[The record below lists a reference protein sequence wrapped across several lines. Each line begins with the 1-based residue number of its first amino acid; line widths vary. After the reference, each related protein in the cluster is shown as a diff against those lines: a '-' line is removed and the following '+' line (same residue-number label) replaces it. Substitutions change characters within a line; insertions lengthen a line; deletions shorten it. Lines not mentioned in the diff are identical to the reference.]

1 MALAQEPVLD
11 PALDPAAAL
20 AEPAPPADPTASEPS
35 LLASLVDPAAA
46 AGNPQRFWQ
55 QAKPQLPRTNYT
67 REATDEERKK
77 VRRVIELFQEAR
89 EARSPMFDQWRRNY
103 RALLNRNTPKPR
115 RPDWL
120 AAPEFPEIL
129 PIALTMGGWI
139 TDQRPEISITG
150 NSVPHQVFAEY
161 VDAMALDLTFTLNAS
176 YKANMEEQQINLAA
190 IDAITYGTGIF
201 KTTWDPFCAGGLGD
215 GTFTRVSPFCMYPD
229 PAATTPDD
237 ANYLIEARRMTLLE
251 LDRRYPG
258 SYDMFAEGEG
268 GDITIDEGPDRSS
281 FYRATNRGPTPGAI
295 SPSTTPNTSRRSGSH
310 RMNAD
315 MERTVTVLECWVRE
329 HDTVEIRDP
338 RTGETTDASTDE
350 WRVLVV
356 ANSRLIFEAHAHDLW
371 DHGKH
376 PYDRWAFVDLGDSFW
391 GLSLVEMLEDEQ
403 RQYNRLLASFMHN
416 AELVGNPIL
425 KRGRGKSRQP
435 VTNRPGQII
444 ETDPRDP
451 TDPGWLVPPPL
462 QTAMVQ
468 VMEFVLKRMEA
479 TSGLSAVVKGSTPS
493 GRNAQGVVDSVQEA
507 AFVRIRQNLRN
518 LEWALRGVFA
528 KKASLICSNYT
539 TPRMVSIA
547 GPTSE
552 QTSITLKGGHFLI
565 PTKDGRVPFAY
576 QLNVDAGSQ
585 AHTSRAMREDRMIQA
600 FTLGL
605 VDAPAALE
613 ALQIPNWRQ
622 IAQRVEAK
630 NAAAA
635 QAESGGGGG
644 VGARVAARA

>member
-1 MALAQEPVLD
+1 MALAQD
-11 PALDPAAAL
+11 PTADPAAVFAS
-20 AEPAPPADPTASEPS
+20 PPPPPDENREPS
-35 LLASLVDPAAA
+35 LLESLIDPAAA

-55 QAKPQLPRTNYT
+55 QAKPQLPRTDYT
-67 REATDEERKK
+67 REATEAERQK
-77 VRRVIELFQEAR
+77 VRRVVELFQEAR
-89 EARSPMFDQWRRNY
+89 EARAPMFDQWKRNY
-103 RALLNRNTPKPR
+103 RALLNRNMPKPR

-120 AAPEFPEIL
+120 PAPEFPEIL
-129 PIALTMGGWI
+129 PIALTMAGWV

-150 NSVPHQVFAEY
+150 NSVPHQAFANF
-161 VDAMALDLTFTLNAS
+161 VDAMALDLKFTVDAS
-176 YKANMEEQQINLAA
+176 YKANMEERQINLAA
-190 IDAITYGTGIF
+190 MDAITYGTAIF
-201 KTTWDPFCAGGLGD
+201 KTTWDPFAAGGLGD
-215 GTFTRVSPFCMYPD
+215 GTFTRVSPFCFYPD
-229 PAATTPDD
+229 PAATNPDD

-258 SYDMFAEGEG
+258 TYDLFAEGEG
-268 GDITIDEGPDRSS
+268 GDITIDEPPDRPS
-281 FYRATNRGPTPGAI
+281 FYKATNRGPTPGAI

-329 HDTVEIRDP
+329 HDTVKVRDP
-338 RTGETTDASTDE
+338 RTGEETDASTDE
-350 WRVLVV
+350 WRLLVV

-391 GLSLVEMLEDEQ
+391 GLSLVEMLEEPQ
-403 RQYNRLLASFMHN
+403 RAYNRLLASFMHN

-435 VTNRPGQII
+435 VTNRPGQVI

-451 TDPGWLVPPPL
+451 SEPGWLDPPPL
-462 QTAMVQ
+462 QMAMVQ
-468 VMEFVLKRMEA
+468 VLDFLLKRMEA
-479 TSGLSAVVKGSTPS
+479 LSGLTAVVKGSTPS

-547 GPTSE
+547 GPTA
-552 QTSITLKGGHFLI
+552 QRTSITLKGGHFLL
-565 PTKDGRVPFAY
+565 PTKDGRVPFSY
-576 QLNVDAGSQ
+576 QLAVDAGSQ
-585 AHTSRAMREDRMIQA
+585 QHTSRAMREDRIIQA

-613 ALQIPNWRQ
+613 VLQIPNWQQ
-622 IAQRVEAK
+622 IADRIEAK
-630 NAAAA
+630 EQAAMMAGA
-635 QAESGGGGG
+635 GPGGPS
-644 VGARVAARA
+644 ARTAARA